1 MKSIYLL
8 SVLIFL
14 SCQQP
19 VDNKSDS
26 SIVGNWEN
34 SQMEKCKKKVKSI
47 ANHPGMTIMLK
58 DYNKSVE
65 QFCEC
70 YCEEIEKTYKSFDE
84 SLEKMTNEQ
93 EHSKLQKY
101 CITGTDNFK
110 K

>member
-1 MKSIYLL
+1 MKSICLL

-19 VDNKSDS
+19 LDNKSDS

-34 SQMEKCKKKVKSI
+34 SQMEKCKKSVKSM
-47 ANHPGMTIMLK
+47 ANDPGLTIMLK
-58 DYNKSVE
+58 DYNKSVK

-84 SLEKMTNEQ
+84 ALEKMTNEQ
-93 EHSKLQKY
+93 EHSKTNKY